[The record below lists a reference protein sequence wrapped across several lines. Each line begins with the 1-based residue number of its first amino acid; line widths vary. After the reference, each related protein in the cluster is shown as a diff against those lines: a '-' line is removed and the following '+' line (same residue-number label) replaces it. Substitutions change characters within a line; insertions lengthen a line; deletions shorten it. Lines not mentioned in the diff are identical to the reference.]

1 MPASLRCH
9 CPNYPNIFHLLDL
22 ERTYIKK
29 EEGAVPKN
37 VDEVDLVSV
46 VRAFHKNL
54 THLLLNNFS
63 CILHGVHTAK
73 HLSMEAS
80 VDVEQ
85 TDVEVS

>member
-1 MPASLRCH
+1 MPALLRYH
-9 CPNYPNIFHLLDL
+9 CRNYPNIFHLLDL
-22 ERTYIKK
+22 ERTYIKR

-37 VDEVDLVSV
+37 VDGVDLVSV
-46 VRAFHKNL
+46 VRTFHKDL
-54 THLLLNNFS
+54 THLLLNSFS
-63 CILHGVHTAK
+63 CVFHGVHTAK